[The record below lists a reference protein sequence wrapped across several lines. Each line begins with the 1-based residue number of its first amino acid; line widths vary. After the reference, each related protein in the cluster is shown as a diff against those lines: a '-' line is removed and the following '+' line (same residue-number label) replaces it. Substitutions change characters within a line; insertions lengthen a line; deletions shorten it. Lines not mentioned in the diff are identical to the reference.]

1 MAFRG
6 KWYEPM
12 KRFLFYDIET
22 SGLSPAFDQV
32 LTFACIQ
39 TDTDLNELSREII
52 TVKLRP
58 DVVPSPGA
66 FLTHGLTP
74 EELETGITEYQ
85 AALKIHRLF
94 NTPDTISIGYNSLG
108 FDDEF
113 LRFLFYRN
121 LLDPY
126 SHQYANGC
134 SRMDLLPVAV
144 IYRLFCE
151 HILIW
156 PLLENGKSTLKLEYL
171 SRENR
176 FEVSGK
182 AHEAMADVE
191 ALLSLARVFQREKDI
206 WNYVLGFFDKQVDL
220 GRVHNLKKPYS
231 VQNIEFELGLMV
243 SVSFGADLNYIAPV
257 LHIGASVPY
266 KNQSLW
272 VRLDKPDLLDT
283 VDGELQIYD
292 FFVIRK
298 RPGDQLLVL
307 PCLDRFWARLTPE
320 ALAICQKNID
330 ILKKD
335 QGLFL
340 KTISYHKSFK
350 YPDVPDIDPDAD
362 LYQGGFFSWDEK
374 REIAL
379 FHQAEPGTKLKVCNT
394 FGSSRVRTLALRVLA
409 RNFGLPVGEC
419 PEFAAHL
426 KKLTGGDSQLIVKG
440 YKNDGKFTCTQAV
453 AELDK
458 IELKGLEMLDKEQRM
473 MVVWLKLHISQLSSF
488 LAEPF

>member
-1 MAFRG
+1 
-6 KWYEPM
+6 M

-32 LTFACIQ
+32 LTFAGIQ
-39 TDTDLNELSREII
+39 TDADLNELSREVV

-74 EELETGITEYQ
+74 AELEAGIPEYQ
-85 AALKIHRLF
+85 AAVKIHKLF
-94 NTPDTISIGYNSLG
+94 NARDTISIGYNSLG

-113 LRFLFYRN
+113 LRFMFYRN

-134 SRMDLLPVAV
+134 SRMDMLPVAV
-144 IYRLFCE
+144 VYRLFCE
-151 HILIW
+151 NVLSW
-156 PLLENGKSTLKLEYL
+156 PLLENGKPTLKLEHL

-191 ALLSLARVFQREKDI
+191 ALLSLARAFFREKKI
-206 WNYVLGFFDKQVDL
+206 WNYVLGFYDKQIDL
-220 GRVHNLKKPYS
+220 KRQQDLKS
-231 VQNIEFELGLMV
+231 LDFVQNAGFKLGLMV
-243 SVSFGADLNYIAPV
+243 SVSFGSDLNYIAPV
-257 LHIGASVPY
+257 LHLGQSVAY

-272 VRLDKPDLLDT
+272 VRLDKPDLLDR
-283 VDGELQIYD
+283 VDAHLDIYD

-298 RPGDQLLVL
+298 RPADQFFVL
-307 PCLDRFWARLTPE
+307 PCLDRFWARLAPD
-320 ALAICQKNID
+320 ALTACRKNLD
-330 ILKKD
+330 RLKTD
-335 QGLFL
+335 NALFL
-340 KTISYHKSFK
+340 KTAAYHKSFK
-350 YPDVPDIDPDAD
+350 YPDIPDIDPDAD

-379 FHQAEPGTKLKVCNT
+379 FHKAGQEEKIEICDTL
-394 FGSSRVRTLALRVLA
+394 GSSRISALA
-409 RNFGLPVGEC
+409 RRILVRSYGVSLGDY
-419 PEFAAHL
+419 PEFAVHL
-426 KKLTGGDSQLIVKG
+426 KGLVGDVPQSAVKG
-440 YKNDGKFTCTQAV
+440 YKNDTKFTCAQAM
-453 AELDK
+453 AELNE
-458 IELKGLEMLDKEQRM
+458 IESKLETLDKEQRI
-473 MVVWLKLHISQLSSF
+473 MVTWLKSHISQLSSF